1 VKAYLAYFRMRFM
14 RGLAY
19 RTAAWAGAATQ
30 FFWGFV
36 LIMVLQSF
44 AKAGGSPLDLPQI
57 ASYIWLQQA
66 FLALIVVW
74 FRDSELQSAIVA
86 GDAAYEL
93 CRPADPY
100 ALWFSRLA
108 AGRLAAACLRCGPIL
123 LVGFL
128 LPKPYAL
135 SLPAS
140 AASAAYFGLSLAL
153 GLALI
158 VAITMFSYILCV
170 ITLAPHTPFLLLAPI
185 FEFASGMVIPLPF
198 MPQAARRVLEALPFR
213 LCVDLPLRIYS
224 GSIPAAEAPRLIAL
238 QVLWIAILVAL
249 GRAALSRA
257 LRGARISGG

>member
-1 VKAYLAYFRMRFM
+1 MKAYLAYFRMRFA

-36 LIMVLQSF
+36 LIMVLQAF
-44 AKAGGSPLDLPQI
+44 AKAGGSPLDSRQI
-57 ASYIWLQQA
+57 ASYIWRQQA

-93 CRPADPY
+93 CRPADVY

-108 AGRLAAACLRCGPIL
+108 AGRLAAACLRCFPIL

-128 LPKPYAL
+128 LPEPYAL
-135 SLPAS
+135 GPPAS
-140 AASAAYFGLSLAL
+140 AAAAAYFIRSLAM

-158 VAITMFSYILCV
+158 VSITMFSYILCV
-170 ITLAPHTPFLLLAPI
+170 VSLTPHTPFLLLAPI
-185 FEFASGMVIPLPF
+185 FELASGMVIPLPF
-198 MPQAARRVLEALPFR
+198 MPQALRAILEALPFR

-224 GSIPAAEAPRLIAL
+224 GSIAVGEAPRLIAL
-238 QVLWIAILVAL
+238 QLLWIAILAPL
-249 GRAALSRA
+249 GRAALGRA